1 MSKKELV
8 EKLIKLG
15 TLISESSLL
24 KMNKASL
31 EGLLASQQQL
41 NMMQEQ
47 MNQLLKQKDT
57 QLETTEN
64 PKNTEAAPSPTDQ
77 TFTSIFD
84 NQAVPE
90 DVIIKRKLIS
100 SIPDDTPVRIMNG
113 TCGKVYWISPVS
125 GMIID
130 LPNYGSTDE
139 IAFKELKV
147 MRNRN
152 NQLLKQCSLI
162 ILDQE
167 VADALDVS
175 KLYDGL
181 LEPSVLEQTVLD
193 YELLEK
199 FFEKVNK
206 TFVHV
211 LISTSIRLYHQGK
224 LHDARTIKLFED
236 KYNLYLEDTL
246 PQDDYVSSY

>member
-8 EKLIKLG
+8 KKLIELG
-15 TLISESSLL
+15 SLISESSLL
-24 KMNKASL
+24 KMDKSSL
-31 EGLLASQQQL
+31 EGLLASQEQMK
-41 NMMQEQ
+41 MMQEQ
-47 MNQLLKQKDT
+47 MNQLLKQKDN
-57 QLETTEN
+57 QLETTETQN
-64 PKNTEAAPSPTDQ
+64 NIEAVPSPTDQ

-84 NQAVPE
+84 NQTLPE
-90 DVIIKRKLIS
+90 DVIKKRKLIS

-113 TCGKVYWISPVS
+113 TCGKLYWESPVS

-139 IAFKELKV
+139 IAFKEIKV

-162 ILDQE
+162 ILDKE
-167 VADALDVS
+167 VADALDLS
-175 KLYDGL
+175 KLYNGL
-181 LEPSVLEQTVLD
+181 LEPSVLEETVLD
-193 YELLEK
+193 YEMLEQFLK
-199 FFEKVNK
+199 KVNK